1 MEGTKPVNK
10 KLAAALS
17 GGAVLVLALS
27 GCSSDEGNKELDA
40 WAKSVCDALPA
51 QDAKVDAAN
60 AAIKQAATDNNAPA
74 NVQKTDSQAFQDMS
88 DAYAALAQAVQK
100 AGTPPGIEEGA
111 KKQTD
116 AVAALNTLSTS
127 YADLKKSVDA
137 LDVKDQAKF
146 ADGLANIATQL
157 GTLSQTGNTALKNL
171 EQGDVKDAMAKQDS
185 CKKVAASASARA
197 TTS

>member
-10 KLAAALS
+10 KLTAALS

-40 WAKSVCDALPA
+40 WAEQVCDALPA

-60 AAIKQAATDNNAPA
+60 AAIKQAATDNNAPV
-74 NVQKTDSQAFQDMS
+74 NVQKTDSKAFQDMS
-88 DAYAALAQAVQK
+88 DAYSALAQAVQK
-100 AGTPPGIEEGA
+100 AGTPPGVDNGE
-111 KKQTD
+111 KKQKD
-116 AVAALNTLSTS
+116 AVAALTTLSTS
-127 YADLKKSVDA
+127 YAGLKKQVDA
-137 LDVKDQAKF
+137 LDTKDQGKF
-146 ADGLANIATQL
+146 ADGLQDIATDL
-157 GTLSQTGNTALKNL
+157 GKLSKSGNTALKNL

-197 TTS
+197 TKN

>member
-100 AGTPPGIEEGA
+100 AGTPPGVEGGA
-111 KKQTD
+111 KKQKD

-137 LDVKDQAKF
+137 LDTKDQAKF

-197 TTS
+197 TTG

>member
-1 MEGTKPVNK
+1 MEGTNPVNK

-27 GCSSDEGNKELDA
+27 GCSSDDGNKELDA
-40 WAKSVCDALPA
+40 WAKQVCDALPA

-60 AAIKQAATDNNAPA
+60 AAIKQAATDNNAPV
-74 NVQKTDSQAFQDMS
+74 NVQKTDSKAFQDMS

-100 AGTPPGIEEGA
+100 AGTPPGVEGGA
-111 KKQTD
+111 KKQKD
-116 AVAALNTLSTS
+116 AVAALTTLSTS
-127 YADLKKSVDA
+127 YAGLKKQVDA
-137 LDVKDQAKF
+137 LDTKDQGKF
-146 ADGLANIATQL
+146 ADGLQDIATDL
-157 GTLSQTGNTALKNL
+157 GKLSKSGNTALKNL

-185 CKKVAASASARA
+185 CKKVATSASARA